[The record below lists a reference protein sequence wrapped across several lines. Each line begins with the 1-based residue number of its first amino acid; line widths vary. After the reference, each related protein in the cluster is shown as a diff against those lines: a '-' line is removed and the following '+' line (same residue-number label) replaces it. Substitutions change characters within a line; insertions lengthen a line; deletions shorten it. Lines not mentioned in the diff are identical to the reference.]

1 MSKQEHTSEKAPGK
15 ALFGQRPGWRDE
27 LPKAWEPV
35 YEEKKIIVTET
46 PQKVGMS
53 YGLCDVTILP
63 PEGAD
68 KKPGPGQ
75 AVYNFNGGKSV
86 IDWRGATRENVEA
99 MAREAARTADEI
111 IWQSYH
117 AGIATP
123 NAIERYELYKYPR
136 IDPVTRKELPPMPRP
151 TRAELRAHHDSI
163 KKRLPMHYADRVAN
177 GSIVEV
183 TDEELEAERLEM
195 ERAAAEAAKAA
206 EEGGTGA

>member
-1 MSKQEHTSEKAPGK
+1 MRKQDNTPGSAPGR
-15 ALFGQRPGWRDE
+15 ALFGERPGWRDE
-27 LPKAWEPV
+27 LPNAWDPV

-53 YGLCDVTILP
+53 YGLSDITIKP

-68 KKPGPGQ
+68 KNPGPGQ
-75 AVYNFNGGKSV
+75 VVYNFNGGETV
-86 IDWRGATRENVEA
+86 LDLRGATRENVEA
-99 MAREAARTADEI
+99 MALEAARTAEEI
-111 IWQSYH
+111 IWHSYH
-117 AGIATP
+117 AGTATP

-136 IDPVTRKELPPMPRP
+136 RDPVTGKELPPLPRP

-163 KKRLPMHYADRVAN
+163 KKRYPMHYADRVAN

-195 ERAAAEAAKAA
+195 ERAAAEAAKAK
-206 EEGGTGA
+206 EEGGVEA